1 MVQNIL
7 KCISLVHETHSNNPI
22 KLIVHLLIG
31 FNSDF
36 LFSFGDKK
44 NKQWVFLRVLSVIT
58 LALGAFYN

>member
-7 KCISLVHETHSNNPI
+7 KCISLVHENHSNNPI
-22 KLIVHLLIG
+22 KLIAHLLIG
-31 FNSDF
+31 FSSDF

-44 NKQWVFLRVLSVIT
+44 NKQWVFLSVLSVIT